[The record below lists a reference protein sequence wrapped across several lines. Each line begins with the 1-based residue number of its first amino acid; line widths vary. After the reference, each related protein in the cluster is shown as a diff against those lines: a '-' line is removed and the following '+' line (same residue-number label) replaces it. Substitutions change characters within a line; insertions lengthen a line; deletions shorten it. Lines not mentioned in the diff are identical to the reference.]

1 MNLVY
6 VYHSKMVYTYKA
18 IFGFKRKCQSMLFV
32 WLGISESIYNVHMR
46 VKAVK
51 KYAKHTKLS
60 QNYVAGEKSEHANI
74 CVNNFIVCSCK
85 WTGVTFGRKKTRRQK
100 ERMCNFSSLS
110 EFNVNILGIYAGKIH
125 SKSEFVA

>member
-32 WLGISESIYNVHMR
+32 WLGISESIYNVHMS

-60 QNYVAGEKSEHANI
+60 QNYVAGEKKQT
-74 CVNNFIVCSCK
+74 CK
-85 WTGVTFGRKKTRRQK
+85 YLCEQFYCLQ
-100 ERMCNFSSLS
+100 L
-110 EFNVNILGIYAGKIH
+110 
-125 SKSEFVA
+125 

>member
-1 MNLVY
+1 
-6 VYHSKMVYTYKA
+6 
-18 IFGFKRKCQSMLFV
+18 MLFV

-85 WTGVTFGRKKTRRQK
+85 WTGVTFGRKKHADKKRKCAIFQVYPNSMYT
-100 ERMCNFSSLS
+100 FL
-110 EFNVNILGIYAGKIH
+110 EFMLVKFIANQNL
-125 SKSEFVA
+125 